1 MKFEDYT
8 IRLNLKT
15 CCLYEQIFGKN
26 FLKMSDAEDAL
37 ELMYCCVV
45 ANNPSLLMTF
55 NTFKTFIQDKK
66 VAKWIE
72 KQYTRISEY
81 NSQIQIKGKENST
94 EEKDGEEVEELAMT
108 DIASSLIVRY
118 GIDPHYVMYEM
129 ELWEIQPYLN
139 QADIQRKAD
148 LISQRF
154 WTYLTI
160 APHIDGKK
168 IKSPEE
174 LVPFEWE
181 EKKANKVN
189 QYLENNSKAAFAF
202 LTGRKTEEKDG

>member
-1 MKFEDYT
+1 MKLEDYKL
-8 IRLNLKT
+8 RLNLKT
-15 CCLYEQIFGKN
+15 CCLYEQIFEKN
-26 FLKMSDAEDAL
+26 FLKLAEAEDAL

-45 ANNPSLLMTF
+45 ANNPSMLMTF
-55 NTFKTFIQDKK
+55 DAFKVFIQDKK
-66 VAKWIE
+66 VSRWIE
-72 KQYTRISEY
+72 KEYERIGRF
-81 NSQIQIKGKENST
+81 NSQIKVKNKET
-94 EEKDGEEVEELAMT
+94 DDEKGEEEEEEELTIT
-108 DIASSLIVRY
+108 DIASALIVRY

-168 IKSPEE
+168 IKSPED

-181 EKKANKVN
+181 KKTSRVDN
-189 QYLENNSKAAFAF
+189 YLAKNTKAAMGF
-202 LTGRKTEEKDG
+202 LAGIKKEDKDG

>member
-1 MKFEDYT
+1 MKFEDYV
-8 IRLNLKT
+8 IKMNLKT

-26 FLKMSDAEDAL
+26 FLKMEDSEDAL

-45 ANNPSLLMTF
+45 ANNPSLLMTYDV
-55 NTFKTFIQDKK
+55 FKVFIQDKK
-66 VAKWIE
+66 VSRWIE
-72 KQYTRISEY
+72 KEYERISKF
-81 NSQIQIKGKENST
+81 NSQIKAKEQDT
-94 EEKDGEEVEELAMT
+94 DKKEDDEEEITIT
-108 DIASSLIVRY
+108 DIASALIVRY
-118 GIDPHYVMYEM
+118 GIDPHYVMFEM

-148 LISQRF
+148 LVTQRF

-168 IKSPEE
+168 IKSPED

-181 EKKANKVN
+181 KKSNKKMDLGVTTD
-189 QYLENNSKAAFAF
+189 AAVDF
-202 LTGRKTEEKDG
+202 LMRRKKTEENG